1 MQTIN
6 TRQSN
11 IEMAD
16 KAILATMPEQRKAAI
31 AALIAT
37 GEIASAQHATFMS
50 ATRLIKLPHLNV
62 TDSRVWPPPRRGHLR
77 DRASA
82 FRRHAGHSRY
92 RSRRLMLPHI
102 SRITMRFSE
111 IAPR

>member
-50 ATRLIKLPHLNV
+50 ATRLIKLPH
-62 TDSRVWPPPRRGHLR
+62 
-77 DRASA
+77 
-82 FRRHAGHSRY
+82 FKRH
-92 RSRRLMLPHI
+92 RLPCLAAA
-102 SRITMRFSE
+102 
-111 IAPR
+111 APRPFAGPRIGI